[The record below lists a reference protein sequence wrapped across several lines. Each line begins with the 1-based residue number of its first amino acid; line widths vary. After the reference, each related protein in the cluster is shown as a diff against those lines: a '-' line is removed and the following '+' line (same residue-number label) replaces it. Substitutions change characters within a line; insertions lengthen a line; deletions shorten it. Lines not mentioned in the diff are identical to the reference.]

1 MVTGLCFLSRCILAL
16 PSLLYPH
23 PCEGICRIAKGE
35 LITKSDKTISYQLAL
50 NVLIYRQE
58 RTKEERTMKARIA
71 NKMAYLGAGAGL
83 VLFAIFGIMPGTF
96 IGGVMGLSL
105 AGALLGTPVEAG
117 VVARVIVAAS
127 MLTGVL
133 AAGLIAVTVTS
144 TIGWLLGTV
153 VDALG
158 RKEAKA
164 AEA

>member
-1 MVTGLCFLSRCILAL
+1 
-16 PSLLYPH
+16 
-23 PCEGICRIAKGE
+23 
-35 LITKSDKTISYQLAL
+35 
-50 NVLIYRQE
+50 
-58 RTKEERTMKARIA
+58 MKARIA